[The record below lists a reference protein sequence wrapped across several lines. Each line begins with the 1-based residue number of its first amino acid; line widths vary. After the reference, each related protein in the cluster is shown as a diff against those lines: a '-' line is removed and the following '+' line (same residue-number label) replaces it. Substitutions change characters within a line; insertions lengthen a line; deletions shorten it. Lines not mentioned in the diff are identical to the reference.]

1 MIAMNCCSKAAPS
14 FHVARSFTLCVALGA
29 IVGCGDK
36 PPQLMPTPNLYA
48 WGNFDPFEKV
58 PAELQSNR
66 VEVMYCTDRMPDGPS
81 SDRPD
86 YGYERSRSVAWGTCD
101 LVIGDNVAW
110 EQLVKASRA
119 KNREVSLPLY
129 VPRVRELGRLAPTP
143 RKTFEVVD
151 ENVTPEAAAAAAT
164 QPSGYARDDT
174 AAEEAFRRD
183 LSARLA
189 HTPSKE
195 VFVYV
200 HGFANNF
207 YSGVNVVGELWHFM
221 GRRGVPIAYTW
232 PAGSPSLLRAYMYD
246 RESSEFT
253 VYHFKQVLKLIASCP
268 DVEKVNIISH
278 SRGTDV
284 ATSAL
289 RELHLEIRGTGL
301 DTRKVLK
308 LGTVVLAAPDLDVD
322 VVVQRLT
329 TDRIGQVPEHL
340 ALYVCSEDKAL
351 GVSNWLYGGETRLGR
366 LRSSM
371 FPPAELEAMR
381 NDGSVQP
388 IDARVSDP
396 GAFGHSY
403 FYSNPAVSSD
413 VILLLRYDLAP
424 GAENGRPLRVTKN
437 SFWAIDDDYPRP
449 PRGVSAQ
456 TSAK

>member
-1 MIAMNCCSKAAPS
+1 
-14 FHVARSFTLCVALGA
+14 
-29 IVGCGDK
+29 
-36 PPQLMPTPNLYA
+36 MPTPNLYA

-58 PAELQSNR
+58 PLELQSNR
-66 VEVMYCTDRMPDGPS
+66 VEVMYCTDRMPEGPS
-81 SDRPD
+81 SDRPE
-86 YGYERSRSVAWGTCD
+86 YGYERSRSVAWGACE
-101 LVIGDNVAW
+101 LVIGDHVSW
-110 EQLVKASRA
+110 EQLVKASRS
-119 KNREVSLPLY
+119 KNRDVSLPLT
-129 VPRVRELGRLAPTP
+129 VKRVHELGRLAPTP

-151 ENVTPEAAAAAAT
+151 ENVTPQATAAAAAAAAT

-189 HTPSKE
+189 RTPNKE

-207 YSGVNVVGELWHFM
+207 YNAVDVVGELWHFM

-284 ATSAL
+284 ASSAL

-301 DTRKVLK
+301 NTRKVLK
-308 LGTVVLAAPDLDVD
+308 LGTLILAAPDLDFD

-329 TDRIGQVPEHL
+329 TERLGQVPEHC
-340 ALYVCSEDKAL
+340 ALYVCSQDKAL
-351 GVSNWLYGGETRLGR
+351 GLSNWLFSGETRLGQ
-366 LRSSM
+366 LKSSM

-381 NDGSVQP
+381 RDGSVQP
-388 IDARVSDP
+388 IDARVSDLDV
-396 GAFGHSY
+396 FGHSY

-413 VILLLRYDLAP
+413 LILLLRYDLAP

-437 SFWAIDDDYPRP
+437 SFWAIDDDYPGP
-449 PRGVSAQ
+449 PRG
-456 TSAK
+456 TNAK